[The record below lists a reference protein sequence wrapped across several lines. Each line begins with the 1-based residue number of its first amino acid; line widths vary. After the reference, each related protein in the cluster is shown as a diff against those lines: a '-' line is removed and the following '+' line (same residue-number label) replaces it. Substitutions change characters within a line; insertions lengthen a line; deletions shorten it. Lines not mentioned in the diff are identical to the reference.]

1 MKTFYFN
8 DIFFI
13 RFLAFTWSLISFGM
27 AIFAYVRNRKSV
39 LNRLWSVVSIC
50 VSFWCLG
57 AYSLLISQNK
67 GTALMSS
74 RFLHFF
80 AIPIPTL
87 QLHFTY
93 SLLNLYRDKKCKIFL
108 CLGYLIVVIL
118 LLINVT
124 SPLFISDVIEKPY
137 FRYYA
142 VPGVAYHLFTFMY
155 FTYSIYWIYLLI
167 KSIFFLSSSQKRNQ
181 VKYVTFASIIGIT
194 GGAAT
199 FPLIY
204 NIPFPPF
211 PALLVALYPLIITY
225 AIIRYRLMDITLAI
239 TRTGIFVAVYTLVL
253 GLPFVLAFWFKTKL
267 IAIFGPHWWISPLV
281 LMAVLATV
289 GPFIYIYL
297 QRKAEERLFKEQR
310 QYQDTLKQA
319 SAGMTRIRNLKKLLD
334 LIAHIVTKT
343 VKISY
348 AGIYLFNMDNN
359 EYTLEVSRDKGRGQL
374 SRLTSDNPLV
384 SYLTQTHQPLIY
396 EEIKH
401 KVEVNSNPTYKLLE
415 QNMQLLTATLIIPSF
430 LENRLLAFIVLGEKL
445 SGEIYTFEDIN
456 VFQVLASQAALA
468 IENARF
474 FEETKEMQEQI
485 AQAEK
490 MATIGTM
497 ADGLSHQIN
506 NRLNAISLIAGDS
519 IDTIKMTDISKC
531 SPEIK
536 EMLSQISRA
545 LERIQANVIQ
555 GGEVVSGILKYT
567 RKGDTGFEALDL
579 NTILNNT
586 LEMVQFKVRLSEI
599 DIIRNFSNNLPKIKG
614 NLAQL
619 EEVFFN
625 FIDNAYDAIL
635 ERRDFLKEPN
645 YRGRITITAKPK
657 TDSLLEIVVEDNG
670 IGVKDENTKRLFTPF
685 FTTKSSSRK
694 GTGLGLYVIRRI
706 ITDTHKGKI
715 NFESKYKTG
724 TRFIVELP
732 QWQDY

>member
-1 MKTFYFN
+1 MSPFYFN
-8 DIFFI
+8 DILFI
-13 RFLAFTWSLISFGM
+13 RYLAFIW
-27 AIFAYVRNRKSV
+27 AIFSFAISIFVYLRNRKSI
-39 LNRLWSVVSIC
+39 LNCLWAGVSLG
-50 VSFWCLG
+50 VGFWCLG
-57 AYSLLISQNK
+57 AYFLLTSKDYTN
-67 GTALMSS
+67 ALFAA

-80 AIPIPTL
+80 AIPIPVL

-93 SLLNLYRDKKCKIFL
+93 FLLSVPKNQQRFL
-108 CLGYLIVVIL
+108 RSSYLVTIVL
-118 LLINVT
+118 LLSDFT
-124 SPLFISDVIEKPY
+124 PLFIKGVATKPY

-142 VPGVAYHLFTFMY
+142 IAGLFYHIFTILY
-155 FTYSIYWIYLLI
+155 FGLSIYWSYLLI
-167 KSIFFLSSSQKRNQ
+167 KAIPNLTSWKRNQ
-181 VKYVTFASIIGIT
+181 VKYVTIASIIGIS
-194 GGAAT
+194 GGAST

-204 NIPFPPF
+204 NIAIPPF
-211 PALLVALYPLIITY
+211 SALLVALYPLIIAY
-225 AIIRYRLMDITLAI
+225 AIIRHRLMDITIAI

-253 GLPFVLAFWFKTKL
+253 GLPFTLAFWFKTRL
-267 IAIFGPHWWISPLV
+267 ISIFGVHWWISPLV
-281 LMAVLATV
+281 LMAISATV

-297 QRKAEERLFKEQR
+297 QRKAEERLLKEQR

-319 SAGMTRIRNLKKLLD
+319 SVGMTRIRNLKKLLD

-348 AGIYLFNMDNN
+348 AGIYLFNRDNN
-359 EYTLEVSRDKGRGQL
+359 EYTLEVSRDKGRSPV
-374 SRLTSDNPLV
+374 SRLTPDNPLV

-396 EEIKH
+396 EEIKR
-401 KVEVNSNPTYKLLE
+401 KVEDNSNPTYKLLE

-456 VFQVLASQAALA
+456 VFQVLASQSALA
-468 IENARF
+468 IENAHF
-474 FEETKEMQEQI
+474 FEEAKEMQEQI

-506 NRLNAISLIAGDS
+506 NRFNALSLIAGDT
-519 IDTIKMTDISKC
+519 IDTIKMTDASKC

-555 GGEVVSGILKYT
+555 GGEVVSGLLKYT
-567 RKGDTGFEALDL
+567 RKDSIGFEALDL

-599 DIIRNFSNNLPKIKG
+599 DIVRNFSHNLPRIKG

-625 FIDNAYDAIL
+625 FIDNAYDAIT
-635 ERRDFLKEPN
+635 ERRDLLKEPN
-645 YRGRITITAKPK
+645 YRGRITIIAKPK
-657 TDSLLEIVVEDNG
+657 TDSLLEITVEDNG
-670 IGVKDENTKRLFTPF
+670 IGVKDENAERLFTPF
-685 FTTKSSSRK
+685 FTTKASSRK

-706 ITDTHKGKI
+706 ITDAHKGEI
-715 NFESKYKTG
+715 NFESKYKVG